1 MTNVQRILRFVTI
14 FVIMTLS
21 WYILYSHNGTSS
33 AYVHLFYFP
42 IILSAGFW
50 RIRGGLIVSIIASIL
65 CGAFTPLHV
74 TEQISQTTEA
84 WMIRSIF
91 YISFGL
97 LSGYLF
103 TILENKRN
111 KIGLQSKILQDNN
124 KKITKQRDEILQQNI
139 KIKEM
144 RDTIQNSSTEII
156 QALAQAIEIRDRYTS
171 GHCFRVSEMA
181 CQIGEQVGLGQEE
194 LLYLKWSGILHDIGK
209 LGIPEA
215 IMNKPGKLT
224 PEEFDVIK
232 QHSVMGLQIL
242 SGISHASDIAD
253 GVYYHHERMDGSGYP
268 EGIAG
273 EDIPLQAR
281 IIAVSDVWDAL
292 TSKRSYRDS
301 LSKEEA
307 LVIMEKGRGNH
318 FDPHILDIFMKIV
331 NTDEKN

>member
-1 MTNVQRILRFVTI
+1 MTNLQRILHFVTI
-14 FVIMTLS
+14 FIIMALS
-21 WYILYSHNGTSS
+21 WYMLYSHNGTSS

-42 IILSAGFW
+42 IVLSARFW
-50 RIRGGLIVSIIASIL
+50 RIKGGLIVSIIASIL
-65 CGAFTPLHV
+65 CGAFTPFMV
-74 TEQISQTTEA
+74 IEQIKQPTEA
-84 WMIRSIF
+84 WMVRSIF
-91 YISFGL
+91 FVSFGI

-111 KIGLQSKILQDNN
+111 EIAAQSKILQDKN

-144 RDTIQNSSTEII
+144 NDAIQNSSTEII

-171 GHCFRVSEMA
+171 GHCFRVSEMS
-181 CQIGEQVGLGQEE
+181 CQIGEQLGLSQEE

-209 LGIPEA
+209 LGMPEA

-232 QHSVMGLQIL
+232 QHSAMGLQIL
-242 SGISHASDIAD
+242 SGISQASDIAD

-307 LVIMEKGRGNH
+307 LAIMEKGRGNH
-318 FDPHILDIFMKIV
+318 FDPHILDIFMKIIRA
-331 NTDEKN
+331 DKK